1 MTDVANPDSEK
12 NQGSK
17 ELLRIESNPKSQ
29 SINFGSII
37 QNILSGA
44 FTDVETSKF
53 SIEKTE
59 DGIRLDL
66 AFSGIIKTSKKNER

>member
-1 MTDVANPDSEK
+1 MTDVVSSNTEK

-17 ELLRIESNPKSQ
+17 ELLKIESNPKSQ
-29 SINFGSII
+29 SINLGSII

-59 DGIRLDL
+59 DGVRVDL
-66 AFSGIIKTSKKNER
+66 AFSGIIRTTKKT